1 MLLLFRSPLLRSI
14 IQLHRWGLVMVYT
27 LNLLEELAYLLIPA
41 AAGMLINSFLS
52 GKGWGLAAFSL
63 AYLGWQG
70 AATFRRILDTQVFT
84 LVYTQ
89 VVERTVAHHKET
101 KIDTSTI
108 NARIELLK
116 SVVEFFEVDL
126 PFLINSLLTMF
137 GAAAL
142 LFFYNANL
150 ALICIIVIVPS
161 LILNYFFGRKM
172 ALVTEKVNNAY
183 EQQVEIIE
191 THALPEIKT
200 YLQQV
205 RRLNI
210 QKSNLE
216 AINFGMI
223 EVFVFIMI
231 VVSLYII
238 CHTPQLNYGSIVA
251 TYGYILRFAYSFDFI
266 PHLTARLASIR
277 DVIGRLEEVY
287 EK

>member
-1 MLLLFRSPLLRSI
+1 MLFRSPLIRSI
-14 IQLHRWGLVMVYT
+14 IQLHSLRLTLVYA

-52 GKGWGLAAFSL
+52 GKGWGLVAFSV

-70 AATFRRILDTQVFT
+70 TATLRRILDTYIFS
-84 LVYTQ
+84 LIYTQ
-89 VVERTVAHHKET
+89 VVERTVAHHKEAE
-101 KIDTSTI
+101 IDTGTI

-116 SVVEFFEVDL
+116 TVVEFFEVDL
-126 PFLINSLLTMF
+126 PFLVKSLLTMF

-142 LFFYNANL
+142 LFFYNSKL
-150 ALICIIVIVPS
+150 ALVCIIIIVPS

-172 ALVTEKVNNAY
+172 VLVTEKVNNAY
-183 EQQVEIIE
+183 EQQVDIIE
-191 THALPEIKT
+191 TKPLPEVQT

-216 AINFGMI
+216 AINFGLI
-223 EVFVFIMI
+223 EIFVFVMI

-238 CHTPQLNYGSIVA
+238 CHTPHLNYGAIVA

-266 PHLTARLASIR
+266 PHLTARLATIR
-277 DVIGRLEEVY
+277 DVIGRLEKVY
-287 EK
+287 EGE